1 MKKELINLYNSISN
15 KVNNNYVSSI
25 NVSYDFVNGAYIA
38 ISNGDEGI
46 SYKVEMIDTKK
57 NNVVYTTSL
66 KNNMWAKASIRY
78 YKDYRF
84 IVTDTVNDKIVFDY
98 TLSLEGK
105 KVHIAF
111 ESKSLG
117 DTLAWFPYVEEF
129 RKKHNCSVVVS
140 TFWNHLFKSK
150 YPNIEFVNPGTNV
163 PNLFARYELGW
174 FWKDEIYVD
183 TERNPIDF
191 RTIPLGKTACDILGL
206 EYKEIRPLLNIPNK
220 PSNFKNKY
228 VCIATQSTAQAKYWN
243 KIGGWDKIVSY
254 LKSKGY
260 DVVDIDKYHTFGNG
274 QTMNSIPKGVI
285 DMTGDSPLSDR
296 MVDLRHAE
304 FFIGLGSGL
313 SWLAWAVGTPTILIS
328 SFSKPI
334 GEFTECI
341 RVYKDTPYSGFFNDT
356 RFRLNPSDWNWN
368 PHKKCET
375 FKDWDEFEPIE
386 IEDVMDAV
394 NDMIE
399 GVNYPYKVIDDV
411 GQEYDPTQ
419 IRSLSSQVLHMDS
432 RAIGDTISGTP
443 ILNKLFDIYNEPI
456 DVYTHHPEIFVNNP
470 KVNNVIK
477 IENNSLN
484 MLSQNYEE
492 HNIHKT
498 YVNVGQKVNGIEL
511 KHNVCDIRQYHAIH
525 LGFMLTDDEM
535 QCEFYPNEYEEIK
548 NLPKKYVVVH
558 PTKTWKSRS
567 WSQHNWQQIIN
578 SLNQKN
584 ISVVAIG
591 KTSSELG
598 FWGKT
603 KKPLLDIQIKNGLN
617 LMDKTSLSQTWHI
630 IDKADLVIT
639 LDSGILHLAG
649 TTDTHILQIGSSIN
663 PKFRAPYRNGSQD
676 YKYDYVK
683 GDCDWCGSDMK
694 WGVKEWGTIQGVP
707 PIIECLPSRY
717 SDGKIPNKD
726 HPSFQHVWN
735 KCKEILK

>member
-1 MKKELINLYNSISN
+1 MKTELINFYNSLDTKINNTSDIN
-15 KVNNNYVSSI
+15 IDVNFNFIDGAYVSITNAQDETYRVDFI
-25 NVSYDFVNGAYIA
+25 NQD
-38 ISNGDEGI
+38 
-46 SYKVEMIDTKK
+46 
-57 NNVVYTTSL
+57 NNQTIFSTEL
-66 KNNMWAKASIRY
+66 KDNMWAKCSIRY
-78 YKDYRF
+78 YLNY
-84 IVTDTVNDKIVFDY
+84 KIKIYKVSDNTLVFENNI
-98 TLSLEGK
+98 SLKNK
-105 KVHIAF
+105 KVYISF

-117 DTLAWFPYVEEF
+117 DTLAWIPQVEEF
-129 RKKHNCSVVVS
+129 RKKHNCELIVS
-140 TFWNHLFKSK
+140 TFLNDLFKHT
-150 YPNIEFVNPGTNV
+150 YPNITFVNPGTKLNG
-163 PNLFARYELGW
+163 LYAKYDLGW

-183 TERNPIDF
+183 TDRHPNDF
-191 RTIPLGKTACDILGL
+191 RLIPLGKSASDILGL
-206 EYKEIRPLLNIPNK
+206 DYKEIKPKLDIPFEKSRFNK
-220 PSNFKNKY
+220 KY

-243 KIGGWDKIVSY
+243 KIGGWDKVVSY

-260 DVVDIDKYHTFGNG
+260 EVVDIDKYHTFGSGN
-274 QTMNSIPKGVI
+274 TMNSIPKKAV
-285 DMTGDSPLSDR
+285 DKTGELSLKDR
-296 MVDLRHAE
+296 MIDLQHAE

-313 SWLAWAVGTPTILIS
+313 SWLSWAVGTPTILIS
-328 SFSKPI
+328 SFSKPFA
-334 GEFTECI
+334 EFEGCI

-368 PHKKCET
+368 PHKECQT
-375 FKDWDEFEPIE
+375 FKDWDNFEPIE
-386 IEDVMDAV
+386 VEDVIDAV

-399 GVNYPYKVIDDV
+399 GVNYPHKVIDDI

-419 IRSLSSQVLHMDS
+419 IRSLSSQVLHLNS

-443 ILNKLFDIYNEPI
+443 ILNKLFTIYDEPI
-456 DVYTHHPEIFVNNP
+456 DVYTHHPEIFLNNP

-477 IENNSLN
+477 IESNSLN
-484 MLSQNYEE
+484 MLQNNYKEN
-492 HNIHKT
+492 NIHKT
-498 YVNVGQKVNGIEL
+498 FVNVGEKINGVEL
-511 KHNVCDIRQYHAIH
+511 KHNVCDIRQFHAIN

-535 QCEFYPNEYEEIK
+535 QCEFHADEYQEIK

-567 WSQHNWQQIIN
+567 WSQHNWQQLIN

-603 KKPLLDIQIKNGLN
+603 KKPLLDIKIKNGIN

-630 IDKADLVIT
+630 IDKADLIIT

-717 SDGKIPNKD
+717 SDGKILNKD
-726 HPSFQHVWN
+726 HPSYQKVWN
-735 KCKEILK
+735 KCKEIIK